1 MIVKNWNEEARKNN
15 NNNKKKVKE
24 KKCSRAFFFFFFKFF
39 CSLYVFVVSS
49 RAYNVE
55 QIFSVS
61 TKVKPEKNKESVI
74 FAWSSFF
81 LFVWFFFF
89 LRITCNMKLKF
100 ATLIMIIQ
108 NRFAWW
114 LMIISIYCCRCILS
128 NEFNPP
134 SHWINGKITNS
145 VLCIINTLQSH
156 SSWSQLL
163 FGHKQ
168 GLTGTNSCL

>member
-1 MIVKNWNEEARKNN
+1 MRKQEKIT
-15 NNNKKKVKE
+15 KKKKGE
-24 KKCSRAFFFFFFKFF
+24 RKKKCSRAFFFFFFFKFF

-49 RAYNVE
+49 RAYDVE
-55 QIFSVS
+55 QIFSVP
-61 TKVKPEKNKESVI
+61 TKVKPEKNESVI
-74 FAWSSFF
+74 FAWSTFFFFF
-81 LFVWFFFF
+81 LIYFF

-108 NRFAWW
+108 NKFAWW

-128 NEFNPP
+128 NELNPP
-134 SHWINGKITNS
+134 SHWINGRITNS

-163 FGHKQ
+163 FGHKE